1 MSKYDPLTKALERS
15 ARAAVPMSFAEVERI
30 LGFGLPRSA
39 RTYRPWWSNNAE
51 SHTQA
56 RSWLSAGFRASEVSL
71 EGEEVVF
78 VRDESQG
85 GHARPDATGTGPHP
99 VFGCMAG
106 TVTVPVGTDL
116 TEPGVPEWGDWAGET
131 RLYNE

>member
-15 ARAAVPMSFAEVERI
+15 DRASVPMSFAEIERV
-30 LGFGLPRSA
+30 LGFELPRSA
-39 RTYRPWWSNNAE
+39 RTYRPWWSNDAGY
-51 SHTQA
+51 HTQA

-78 VRDESQG
+78 LRDASVAAEEQPS
-85 GHARPDATGTGPHP
+85 AAKPGPHP

-106 TVTVPVGTDL
+106 TVTIPDDIDL
-116 TEPGVPEWGDWAGET
+116 TEPAMPEWAEQADHA